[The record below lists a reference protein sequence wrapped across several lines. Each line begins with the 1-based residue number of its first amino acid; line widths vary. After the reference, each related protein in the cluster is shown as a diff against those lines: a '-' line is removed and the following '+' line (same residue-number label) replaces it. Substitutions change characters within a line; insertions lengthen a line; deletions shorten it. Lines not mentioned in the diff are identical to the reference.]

1 MYKTTFPGRFTSLA
15 EISEFVSRAI
25 NEIGFDETTA
35 YMILVA
41 VDEACTNIIE
51 HAYGGEGRGDI
62 QCSCDVSEGSLK
74 ITLRD
79 QGKPFDP
86 TTVPEPDFSVPLH
99 ELECRGAGLVLI
111 QKIMDEIIFVSTPA
125 GENVLTMIKRK

>member
-1 MYKTTFPGRFTSLA
+1 MSTTTFPGRYKSLA
-15 EISEFVSRAI
+15 RISEFVSQYAQ
-25 NEIGFDETTA
+25 EAGLDETAT
-35 YMILVA
+35 YTVLVA

-62 QCSCDVSEGSLK
+62 QCACDVKDDSLT

-79 QGKPFDP
+79 WGGPFDP
-86 TTVPEPDFSVPLH
+86 ASVPEPDFNVPLQ
-99 ELECRGAGLVLI
+99 ELQLRGVGLVLMK
-111 QKIMDEIIFVSTPA
+111 KIMDGIIFSSTPD

>member
-1 MYKTTFPGRFTSLA
+1 MYKATFPGRFNSLA

-51 HAYGGEGRGDI
+51 HAYGGEGQGDI
-62 QCSCDVSEGSLK
+62 QCSCDIIEDSLK

-79 QGKPFDP
+79 RGDPFDP
-86 TTVPEPDFSVPLH
+86 STVPEPNFSVPLQ
-99 ELECRGAGLVLI
+99 ELNLSGAGLVLI
-111 QKIMDEIIFVSTPA
+111 QKIMDELSFVSTPE

>member
-1 MYKTTFPGRFTSLA
+1 MYKATFPNRFKSLA
-15 EISEFVSRAI
+15 EISEFVSQAI

-35 YMILVA
+35 YTILVA

-51 HAYGGEGRGDI
+51 HAYGGEGQGDI
-62 QCSCDVSEGSLK
+62 QCSCDVTEGSLK
-74 ITLRD
+74 IVLRD
-79 QGKPFDP
+79 RGEPFDP
-86 TTVPEPDFSVPLH
+86 TTVPEPDFSVPLQ

-111 QKIMDEIIFVSTPA
+111 QKIMDEISFVSKPD

>member
-1 MYKTTFPGRFTSLA
+1 MYKATFPGRFKSLA

-35 YMILVA
+35 YTILVA

-62 QCSCDVSEGSLK
+62 QCSCDVSEDSVT
-74 ITLRD
+74 IILRD
-79 QGKPFDP
+79 RGKPFDP
-86 TTVPEPDFSVPLH
+86 STVPEPNFSVPLQ
-99 ELECRGAGLVLI
+99 ELDLCGAGLVLI
-111 QKIMDEIIFVSTPA
+111 QKIMDKTSFVSTPD

>member
-51 HAYGGEGRGDI
+51 HAYGGEGQGDI

>member
-1 MYKTTFPGRFTSLA
+1 MYKATFPGRFKSLA

-35 YMILVA
+35 YTILVA

-51 HAYGGEGRGDI
+51 HAYGGEGQGDI
-62 QCSCDVSEGSLK
+62 QCSCEATEGSLK
-74 ITLRD
+74 IILRD
-79 QGKPFDP
+79 RGEPFDP
-86 TTVPEPDFSVPLH
+86 TGIPEPDFSVPLQ

-111 QKIMDEIIFVSTPA
+111 QKIMDEISFVSTPD
-125 GENVLTMIKRK
+125 GENVLTLIKRK

>member
-1 MYKTTFPGRFTSLA
+1 MYKATFPGRFKSLA
-15 EISEFVSRAI
+15 EISEFVSRAT

-51 HAYGGEGRGDI
+51 HAYGGEGHGDI
-62 QCSCDVSEGSLK
+62 ECSCEITEGSLK
-74 ITLRD
+74 IVLRD
-79 QGKPFDP
+79 RGEPFDP
-86 TTVPEPDFSVPLH
+86 TGVPEPNFSVPLK

-111 QKIMDEIIFVSTPA
+111 QKIMDEINFVSTPD
-125 GENVLTMIKRK
+125 GENVLTLIKRK